1 VGAKGVERPGKGERA
16 QLDSVSVEYETSW
29 VSNSREARMS
39 QASRASPSAS
49 SGRACLLLGLSLVL
63 ASLLL
68 VQANKSVGTEPGDVE
83 VIAGD
88 VADDPRTSVA
98 TDAATE
104 HPIALRSRVYLIEEG
119 AELRSPV
126 LRWLIGLLERAPPF

>member
-1 VGAKGVERPGKGERA
+1 
-16 QLDSVSVEYETSW
+16 
-29 VSNSREARMS
+29 MS
-39 QASRASPSAS
+39 QPSQASPSAS

-63 ASLLL
+63 ASLL

-88 VADDPRTSVA
+88 VADDPRTSIA

-126 LRWLIGLLERAPPF
+126 RRWLIGLLERAPPF

>member
-1 VGAKGVERPGKGERA
+1 
-16 QLDSVSVEYETSW
+16 
-29 VSNSREARMS
+29 MS
-39 QASRASPSAS
+39 QASQASPSGS

-63 ASLLL
+63 ASFLL

-88 VADDPRTSVA
+88 VADDRRTPVA

-104 HPIALRSRVYLIEEG
+104 HPIAFRSRVYLIEEG

-126 LRWLIGLLERAPPF
+126 RRWLIGLLERAPPF